1 MKCLQ
6 LFLLVIASSQSIG
19 SYLSAYSGLHI
30 GQHQYLKDTASLNT
44 PYVGLRL
51 DGTQHRHKDSGWLA
65 RGLAADFKQGQG
77 LQRFQGQ
84 LPLFHWTKTHGL
96 WVEYQYSQQ
105 SLEATLSESAIFLGK
120 DGTTTSIAADANVSS
135 DLQQSTLSLYWYEAS
150 KQIGPINYLGVFQ
163 TTQLTPAASTLTG
176 TNASLFDGRFSGFG
190 LILGRKKDTRGLSFQ
205 WHMGL
210 SQLDSDFSNEVTG
223 HRSASQSESTVY
235 QLDLNF
241 GWQYRYYLA
250 PYWYLVPKVK
260 LRVTTTMQT
269 TMDPQQ
275 VDHDTFLY
283 LDSQTEVSLQK
294 RF

>member
-1 MKCLQ
+1 
-6 LFLLVIASSQSIG
+6 
-19 SYLSAYSGLHI
+19 
-30 GQHQYLKDTASLNT
+30 
-44 PYVGLRL
+44 
-51 DGTQHRHKDSGWLA
+51 
-65 RGLAADFKQGQG
+65 
-77 LQRFQGQ
+77 
-84 LPLFHWTKTHGL
+84 
-96 WVEYQYSQQ
+96 
-105 SLEATLSESAIFLGK
+105 
-120 DGTTTSIAADANVSS
+120 
-135 DLQQSTLSLYWYEAS
+135 
-150 KQIGPINYLGVFQ
+150 
-163 TTQLTPAASTLTG
+163 
-176 TNASLFDGRFSGFG
+176 
-190 LILGRKKDTRGLSFQ
+190 
-205 WHMGL
+205 MGL